1 MSLTQEPAPEQGFS
15 ASIEARQK
23 MVRRRLWTIC
33 FALFALEIGCFLLV
47 FPWIDAWTLSHLP
60 AMLPPYLVEVQDV
73 WDDPLLKSA
82 VSALGAMNV
91 YIFLLQVLSLFRKK

>member
-1 MSLTQEPAPEQGFS
+1 MPLTSEPTPEQGPS

-23 MVRRRLWTIC
+23 MIRRRLWTIC
-33 FALFALEIGCFLLV
+33 FALFALEIGCFLLI

-60 AMLPPYLVEVQDV
+60 SMLPASLSEVQDV
-73 WDDPLLKSA
+73 WDDPLLKSS
-82 VSALGAMNV
+82 VSALGAVNI